1 MISRRTVLSSTGAAA
16 ASALIC
22 TALPRPAA
30 AALPPISQADHEKY
44 MRMAIAESA
53 HTRKIPSA
61 SVIVKPA
68 TGEVMARG
76 INNSDYDPT
85 LHGEMSCIR
94 NYIERNGNR
103 EWEECVIYTIAEP
116 CTMCQSAL
124 VFAGIGGTVFG
135 SSNESIHKN
144 TPLDNPRLR
153 AKDIIDGSPF
163 YKGFIIGGI
172 LSAETDK
179 LFIDRASKL
188 K

>member
-1 MISRRTVLSSTGAAA
+1 LISRRQIISSIGATTT
-16 ASALIC
+16 SALIC
-22 TALPRPAA
+22 TALPRTAA

-44 MRMAIAESA
+44 MRLAIAESA

-61 SVIVKPA
+61 AVIVKPV

-76 INNSDYDPT
+76 INNSDYDPRM
-85 LHGEMSCIR
+85 HGEFACIT

-103 EWEECVIYTIAEP
+103 EWEECVLYSISEP

-124 VFAGIGGTVFG
+124 VFSGIGGTVYG
-135 SSNESIHKN
+135 SSIEGVHKGGVE
-144 TPLDNPRLR
+144 NPKIR
-153 AKDIIDGSPF
+153 AKDIVDSSPF

-172 LSAETDK
+172 LAAETDK
-179 LFIDRASKL
+179 IFLNRASKV